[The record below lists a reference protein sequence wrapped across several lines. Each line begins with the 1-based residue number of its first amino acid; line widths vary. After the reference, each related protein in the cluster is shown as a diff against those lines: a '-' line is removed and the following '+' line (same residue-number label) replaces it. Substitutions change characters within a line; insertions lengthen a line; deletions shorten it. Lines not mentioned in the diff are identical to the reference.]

1 MARSTRALHG
11 ECRNKGMSNIY
22 SAWAYI
28 GVGEGKGVG
37 EGEGEEGGGWGDGA
51 QRHNESGTAP
61 DGRG

>member
-28 GVGEGKGVG
+28 GVGEGKGRR
-37 EGEGEEGGGWGDGA
+37 GGGGGA
-51 QRHNESGTAP
+51 MEHGGITSPGLPPMAEV
-61 DGRG
+61 D